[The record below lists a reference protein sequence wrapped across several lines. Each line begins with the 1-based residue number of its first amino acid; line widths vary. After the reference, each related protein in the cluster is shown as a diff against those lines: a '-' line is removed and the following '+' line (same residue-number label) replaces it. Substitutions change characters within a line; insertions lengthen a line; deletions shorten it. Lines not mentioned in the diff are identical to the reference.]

1 MNGRPG
7 KSVQRTAGRSEN
19 RLILGPQ
26 KAHVLEF
33 AGGREAGKLGMLSR
47 VPRTKARSEQRTGAS
62 PGQAS
67 KADPTPVRQRSLLDD
82 LLALL
87 ETGDDIARV
96 ARFCVPTFLVSH
108 PDGVRHVLR
117 DNAGNYRKGAF
128 FRSIALLQGQGL
140 LTSEGESWQRQRR
153 VAQPAFR
160 QEGQGRVYGLV
171 MAEEAQGIVSG
182 WQSFVRSGEPLNV
195 VAWMH
200 RLTFRIAART
210 LLGVGPD
217 ELDDLGRQ
225 LQDVGGRLRPF
236 LASGTAGT
244 WPPARWLPVEMR
256 RRFRHAIADYHAIAQ
271 RLIDERQAAGRGEPG
286 QAPNLLDLLLA
297 AHGNRSGKARQLRDQ
312 VITFIGAGVETT
324 AQALSWA
331 WYLLARHAQCGN
343 ILRAELDAELSGSVP
358 QAVDLPRLSYTRM
371 VVDEV
376 LRLYPPAAVI
386 PRQANAVDNIA
397 GFRVPRN
404 ARLLVSPY
412 VTHRRPDFWPQPERF
427 RPERFSP
434 GEEASRHGFQYL
446 PFGAGPRTCIGRQ
459 FALTEI
465 QLALAALAQRYSLRL
480 LPGRCVVPEMTTT
493 LGPRGGLWMTVH
505 ERG

>member
-1 MNGRPG
+1 MLNGAPRTPIRLDRGTATSPGRASRPG
-7 KSVQRTAGRSEN
+7 PAPVQ
-19 RLILGPQ
+19 Q
-26 KAHVLEF
+26 H
-33 AGGREAGKLGMLSR
+33 
-47 VPRTKARSEQRTGAS
+47 
-62 PGQAS
+62 
-67 KADPTPVRQRSLLDD
+67 SLLDD

-87 ETGDDIARV
+87 EAGDDV
-96 ARFCVPTFLVSH
+96 ARLSRFCLPTFLVSH
-108 PDGVRHVLR
+108 PDGARHVLR

-140 LTSEGESWQRQRR
+140 LTSEGESWQNQRR

-160 QEGQGRVYGLV
+160 QDGHEAIYGLV

-182 WQSFVRSGEPLNV
+182 WQGFGRSGEPINV

-210 LLGVGPD
+210 LLGVRPD
-217 ELDDLGRQ
+217 DLDDLGRQ

-236 LASGTAGT
+236 LATGMAGT
-244 WPPARWLPVEMR
+244 WRPAKWIPVRMR
-256 RRFRHAIADYHAIAQ
+256 RGFRRAIADYHAIVQ
-271 RLIDERQAAGRGEPG
+271 RLIDERIAAGGSEPG
-286 QAPNLLDLLLA
+286 QMPNLLDLLLA
-297 AHGNRSGKARQLRDQ
+297 AHANRNGEARQLREQ
-312 VITFIGAGVETT
+312 VIAFIGASVETT

-331 WYLLARHAQCGN
+331 WYLLALHAECGN
-343 ILRAELDAELSGSVP
+343 RLRAELDSELGGSVP
-358 QAVDLPRLSYTRM
+358 HIVNLPRLSYTRM

-386 PRQANAVDNIA
+386 PRQANAADNIA
-397 GFRVPRN
+397 GVRVPRN

-412 VTHRRPDFWPQPERF
+412 VTHRRADFWPQPEQF
-427 RPERFSP
+427 RPQRFAP
-434 GEEASRHGFQYL
+434 GEEAGRHRFAYL

-459 FALTEI
+459 FALTEM
-465 QLALAALAQRYSLRL
+465 QLVLGALAQRYTLRL
-480 LPGRCVVPEMTTT
+480 LPGRRVVAEMTTT